1 METFVIALGVFH
13 ALLWLAL
20 ISVIVGAIVSVV
32 LHEIDRLII
41 MVKYGGIVLG
51 LIALTMVMFFTL
63 L

>member
-41 MVKYGGIVLG
+41 MAKYGGIVLG

>member
-1 METFVIALGVFH
+1 METFVITLGVFH
-13 ALLWLAL
+13 ILLWLAL

-41 MVKYGGIVLG
+41 MAKYGGIVLG